1 MTPSSPQH
9 SSNPCVFSHLAN
21 MALSLLRLACAIA
34 LLPAALAQIVVRSEP
49 EAVASTLALD
59 ALDFSDA
66 GPALTTTVKGINF
79 GCKCYPGEACWPSAT
94 KWNLFNATVEGKLRV
109 NVPPGAVCHNTFTG
123 PLGTLNTYN
132 AAKCAE
138 ATQNWANESWT

>member
-1 MTPSSPQH
+1 
-9 SSNPCVFSHLAN
+9 
-21 MALSLLRLACAIA
+21 MALSLLRLAYATA

-49 EAVASTLALD
+49 GAVASTLALD

-66 GPALTTTVKGINF
+66 GPALATTVKGINF
-79 GCKCYPGEACWPSAT
+79 GCKCYPGQACWPSAT

-109 NVPPGAVCHNTFTG
+109 HVPPGAVCHNTFTG
-123 PLGTLNTYN
+123 PLGTVNTYN